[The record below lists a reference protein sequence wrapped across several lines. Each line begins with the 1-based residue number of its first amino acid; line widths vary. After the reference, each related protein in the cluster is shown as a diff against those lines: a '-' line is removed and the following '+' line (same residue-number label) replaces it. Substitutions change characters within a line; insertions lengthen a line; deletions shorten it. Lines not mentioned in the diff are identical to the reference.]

1 MIMLMHRKNLQFNNE
16 VIELIIKL
24 LNNIKNV
31 TNKDNM
37 FKFTF
42 KENLIIDEKRY

>member
-1 MIMLMHRKNLQFNNE
+1 MHREDLQSNNK
-16 VIELIIKL
+16 VIELIIEL

-31 TNKDNM
+31 TNEDNV

-42 KENLIIDEKRY
+42 KENLIINEKKY